1 MTTGLIPQYSD
12 EGRGG
17 EESYLPTCLV
27 MSVTISTFVSFPL
40 HIIGSLSTLSLPESL
55 MLRFKVVLTFETVDE
70 ILWCDHSNETIL
82 AVLSHGSIYI

>member
-1 MTTGLIPQYSD
+1 MRGE
-12 EGRGG
+12 EGRDATF
-17 EESYLPTCLV
+17 PTCLV

-40 HIIGSLSTLSLPESL
+40 HIIGSLSTLSLPESV
-55 MLRFKVVLTFETVDE
+55 MLRFEVVLTFEFVDE